1 MLGILKSIVKIQL
14 NGVSILEFSIKFNI
28 NVNLK
33 KYILYRFKILYL
45 GIRSHFLLQIM
56 FSQK

>member
-1 MLGILKSIVKIQL
+1 MLGILKSIVKVYL
-14 NGVSILEFSIKFNI
+14 NGVSILEFSTKFNI

-33 KYILYRFKILYL
+33 KYILYRFKILYS